1 MQHIQSYLSLPSKAA
16 STGRKRKK
24 QREKRMKD
32 GDTKVPTL
40 GFIRAAESPRQPEQN
55 EIACA
60 DLIISAVLF

>member
-1 MQHIQSYLSLPSKAA
+1 
-16 STGRKRKK
+16 
-24 QREKRMKD
+24 MKD

-40 GFIRAAESPRQPEQN
+40 GFLRAAESPREPERS